1 MTVGSAA
8 MRLSQALVGIAVVCA
23 ASCSPDDGTVDDTP
37 VEDAVTVDT
46 SSPAA
51 RAQYDANVAFALGY
65 RARCVPRAGH
75 KRVLITGFGRFLDNP
90 VNATGKIVSALIP
103 EARYPETQRPPVGTV
118 DLPGPQTSVA
128 RGTITLPRAGEVD
141 VCAMVLP
148 VYWDLAAIL
157 TLKEVEAF
165 GPDVVLMNGIA
176 GPEQDLWIELGS
188 VNRAMSLRDGSDL
201 LEPIAP
207 PDRAFAPIVPG
218 ASQADALRGMFLSW
232 DAVRDAA
239 RAEITRRSQVQEGGR
254 ALGDILGG
262 ARLAGFPREGN
273 TYLCN
278 NITYA
283 VNYAMSY
290 PGRTLTLLQASVP
303 RRGATNRVTVKLTR
317 DARAV
322 PRVFVHWPSR
332 LAGAHLDAAAD
343 VMRAVLDAQL
353 MAPRT
358 GVGAPTRG
366 TNDRAEIA
374 ATGGTF

>member
-1 MTVGSAA
+1 MWLRSLLVVGVAA
-8 MRLSQALVGIAVVCA
+8 VCV
-23 ASCSPDDGTVDDTP
+23 ASCSPDDGADLDDSP

-65 RARCVPRAGH
+65 RARCAPRAGR
-75 KRVLITGFGRFLDNP
+75 KRVLVTGFGRFLDNP
-90 VNATGKIVSALIP
+90 ANATGRIVSALVP
-103 EARYPETQRPPVGTV
+103 EARYPETERPPKGSV
-118 DLPGPQTSVA
+118 DLPAPQTSVA
-128 RGTITLPRAGEVD
+128 RGTLTLPRSGEVD

-165 GPDVVLMNGIA
+165 GPDLVVMNGIA

-188 VNRAMSLRDGSDL
+188 VNRAMTLRDGSDL
-201 LEPIAP
+201 LEPVVR
-207 PDRAFAPIVPG
+207 PDRAFAPIVPS
-218 ASQADALRGMFLSW
+218 ASQADTLRGMFLSW
-232 DAVRDAA
+232 SAVRDAA
-239 RAEITRRSQVQEGGR
+239 RTEIARQSTVMEGGR
-254 ALGDILGG
+254 PLGDILGG

-303 RRGATNRVTVKLTR
+303 RRGATNRVTAKLSR
-317 DARAV
+317 DARNV
-322 PRVFVHWPSR
+322 PRVFMHWPSR
-332 LAGAHLDAAAD
+332 LAGAHVTAAAG

-353 MAPRT
+353 SAQRT
-358 GVGAPTRG
+358 GAEAPTRG

>member
-1 MTVGSAA
+1 MTLRMLVF
-8 MRLSQALVGIAVVCA
+8 VGIAAALV
-23 ASCSPDDGTVDDTP
+23 ASCSPGEGDEADDSP

-65 RARCVPRAGH
+65 RARCAPRAGR

-90 VNATGKIVSALIP
+90 VNATGKIVSALVP
-103 EARYPETQRPPVGTV
+103 EARYPETERPTRGSV
-118 DLPGPQTSVA
+118 DLPAPQTSVA
-128 RGTITLPRAGEVD
+128 RGTLTLPRSGEVD

-157 TLKEVEAF
+157 TLKEVDAF
-165 GPDVVLMNGIA
+165 GPDLVVMNGIA

-188 VNRAMSLRDGSDL
+188 VNRAMTLRDGSDL
-201 LEPIAP
+201 LEPVVA

-218 ASQADALRGMFLSW
+218 ATRADALRGMLLSW
-232 DAVRDAA
+232 SSVRDAA
-239 RAEITRRSQVQEGGR
+239 RAEIARQSAVLEAGR
-254 ALGDILGG
+254 PLGDILGG

-303 RRGATNRVTVKLTR
+303 RRGATNRVTAKLTR
-317 DARAV
+317 DARSV
-322 PRVFVHWPSR
+322 PRVFMHWPSR
-332 LAGAHLDAAAD
+332 LAGAHVNAAAS

-353 MAPRT
+353 TAQRT
-358 GVGAPTRG
+358 GLEAPTRG

>member
-1 MTVGSAA
+1 MT
-8 MRLSQALVGIAVVCA
+8 RRKLVWGGLAVVVGCI
-23 ASCSPDDGTVDDTP
+23 ASCSADEGNALDDTP

-65 RARCVPRAGH
+65 RARCVPRAGR

-90 VNATGKIVSALIP
+90 VNATGKIVSALVP
-103 EARYPETQRPPVGTV
+103 EARYPQTTRPPKGTV
-118 DLPGPQTSVA
+118 DLPAPQTSVA

-165 GPDVVLMNGIA
+165 GPDLVLMNGIA

-188 VNRAMSLRDGSDL
+188 VNRAMTLRDGSDL
-201 LEPIAP
+201 LEPVVA
-207 PDRAFAPIVPG
+207 PDRAFAPIVPA
-218 ASQADALRGMFLSW
+218 ASQADTLRGMLLSW
-232 DAVRDAA
+232 SSVRDAA
-239 RAEITRRSQVQEGGR
+239 RAEIARQSSVTEGGR
-254 ALGDILGG
+254 PLGDILGG
-262 ARLAGFPREGN
+262 ARLAGFPRDGN

-303 RRGATNRVTVKLTR
+303 VRGATNRVTVKLTR

-322 PRVFVHWPSR
+322 PRVFMHWPSR
-332 LAGAHLDAAAD
+332 LAGAHLGAAAG

-353 MAPRT
+353 TASRT
-358 GVGAPTRG
+358 GAEAPTRG
-366 TNDRAEIA
+366 TNDRAELA
-374 ATGGTF
+374 ATGSTF